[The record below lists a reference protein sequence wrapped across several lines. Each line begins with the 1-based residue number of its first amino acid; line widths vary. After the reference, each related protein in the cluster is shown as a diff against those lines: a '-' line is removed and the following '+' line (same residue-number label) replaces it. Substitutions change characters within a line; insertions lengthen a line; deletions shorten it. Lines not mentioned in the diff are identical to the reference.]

1 MRGPGAMKAVLCSL
15 AFVVG
20 VAAKDDPDYDP
31 SLNFR
36 PKNVTLSILDYWVG
50 SYYNGTTDVE
60 LSFYTGL
67 AANWSH
73 LCPNLINTT
82 VTKQYNNSVLGLT
95 EPSSYNVGYDP
106 VNAFFT
112 MWPRN
117 FNFSTLPDPRW
128 SWESIQ
134 YDASLKFA
142 LFSSDPTYW
151 VGPKVS
157 NNFNWTLNAT
167 QGPPYSLSST
177 LTDYDPLGGWASNL
191 ASCNGSDIVEWTFYP
206 TPWDIMGNG
215 LYLPDAVLD
224 LQFDEKTAN
233 LSLNGYFIGYQA
245 VKVGTETL
253 STGVLVVGKM
263 KLSFL
268 GVLDAYHSDVLANNT
283 ATPTWLRTVGFQNNS
298 LNVGYT
304 STASSVSKGRAFLA
318 TITALTV
325 MIGFV

>member
-1 MRGPGAMKAVLCSL
+1 MKAVLCSL
-15 AFVVG
+15 AFAVG

-82 VTKQYNNSVLGLT
+82 VTKKYNNSVLGLT

-134 YDASLKFA
+134 YDASL
-142 LFSSDPTYW
+142 SPTYW
-151 VGPKVS
+151 VGPRVS

-233 LSLNGYFIGYQA
+233 LSLNGYFIGYHA

-304 STASSVSKGRAFLA
+304 STASSVSMGRAVFA
-318 TITALTV
+318 TIIALTV
-325 MIGFV
+325 MAGFV